1 MPTSSYVSRAYKK
14 TRLRYALLAIT
25 LTLASVA
32 FPALASTKLR
42 LDIPAQDL
50 GSALKE
56 LSADANE
63 QVLFSQ
69 AVVAGRRSN
78 KLRGDYTTD
87 TALAILLDG
96 TDLRVERTQSG
107 VLLILPPDA
116 EAAHS
121 QRPAAPAEA
130 PPPEPTAPL
139 IRLAQSTEAPVSDAS
154 APGKPEVSTAAAA
167 ESGNSLDEVVV
178 TARYKSES
186 LQRAPLSV
194 TALSGADIENRGYSN
209 ISQVAASAPN
219 VNLEPAPGGFGK
231 SVFAS
236 IRGVGQNDF
245 KFTLE
250 PGVGFYVD
258 DVYFATVFG
267 SIFTLGDINRV
278 EILRGPQGTLFGKN
292 TEGGAIR
299 IFNEKPQDDDAGYAE
314 VGYGS
319 YNRESVRAAMNFTL
333 IPGQLFARVSGG
345 SLRSDGYQ
353 TIVDFACAN
362 PGLAGNIK
370 ATTYGD
376 CNVGKLG
383 GDDVYDY
390 RAALR
395 WLPTDKLEI
404 NLSGDLT
411 DDKGPG
417 PADTIVAINPNA
429 TFLKSY
435 NPSVAIPT
443 FGIPYDTRFL
453 PPNPYTTYV
462 TFKDPVDGINIPSDN
477 TLYSWGFNGT
487 VDWDN
492 PWGFHVKSIT
502 GLRGEHGEFSQSYG
516 GAPIPVT
523 DLWTTLQH
531 HQFSEELQL
540 SGVSFDN
547 ALDWTVGGYYFNGTN
562 HQGGIGDLIVI
573 SLVQV
578 PDDPSTDKNKSVFA
592 HTEYH
597 FTDKFSTEVGLRY
610 SDEDKTYEY
619 YRLLL
624 RQYQTIPAGDFLFPI
639 TAKSLSYSRVDPK
652 VGFQYQWTPDL
663 MSYIQ
668 WSTGYK
674 AGGFNTRPVSA
685 AQATTFKPET
695 LTAYEIGLKSEWLE
709 HRLRA
714 NTALFYSQYKD
725 LQLQANGVDS
735 NGDLAVLTENVG
747 RANIKGA
754 ELEIQAEPVRGLTGD
769 FSIGYLDYKNTDLGS
784 AAGVSGGPTLSS
796 VPPLTPKWK
805 GSLGVQYAI
814 PEGQYGT
821 FMPRLDYTYQSLVY
835 NDAPNTAIGSQ
846 AGYGVLNG
854 RLIWTSMKG
863 AWTAT
868 FAVNNVTDKFYY
880 IDKYANYSTYGT
892 VEGQP
897 SMPRTFDFTLKRT
910 F

>member
-1 MPTSSYVSRAYKK
+1 MPTSSFVSRAYKK
-14 TRLRYALLAIT
+14 TRLRHALLAIT
-25 LTLASVA
+25 LTLASA
-32 FPALASTKLR
+32 TFPALASTKLR

-121 QRPAAPAEA
+121 RQPVAPAEA
-130 PPPEPTAPL
+130 APPEPPAPL
-139 IRLAQSTEAPVSDAS
+139 IRLAQSIDAPVSDAS

-404 NLSGDLT
+404 NVSGDLT

-796 VPPLTPKWK
+796 MPPLTPKWK
-805 GSLGVQYAI
+805 GSLGIQYAI
-814 PEGQYGT
+814 PEGQYGV

-846 AGYGVLNG
+846 AAYGVLNG

-863 AWTAT
+863 TWTAT

>member
-1 MPTSSYVSRAYKK
+1 MPTSSFVSRAYNK
-14 TRLRYALLAIT
+14 TRLRHALLAATVT
-25 LTLASVA
+25 LSSVA
-32 FPALASTKLR
+32 FPALATTKLR

-50 GSALKE
+50 GSALRE

-96 TDLRVERTQSG
+96 TDLRVERTPSG
-107 VLLILPPDA
+107 VLLILPANA
-116 EAAHS
+116 ETGHSPSAA
-121 QRPAAPAEA
+121 AT
-130 PPPEPTAPL
+130 PPPEAATPL
-139 IRLAQSTEAPVSDAS
+139 IRLAQSIDGPASDATAS
-154 APGKPEVSTAAAA
+154 SKPEESTAPTV
-167 ESGNSLDEVVV
+167 SNGSSLDEVVV

-333 IPGQLFARVSGG
+333 VPGQLFARVSGG

-383 GDDVYDY
+383 GDDVYDF

-404 NLSGDLT
+404 NVSGDLT

-429 TFLKSY
+429 TFLKGY
-435 NPSVAIPT
+435 NTSVAIPT

-453 PPNPYTTYV
+453 PPNPYSTYV
-462 TFKDPVDGINIPSDN
+462 TFKDPVDGIDIPSDN
-477 TLYSWGFNGT
+477 TLYSWGFTGT

-531 HQFSEELQL
+531 HQFSEELQA

-547 ALDWTVGGYYFNGTN
+547 ALEWTVGGYYFNGTN

-578 PDDPSTDKNKSVFA
+578 PDDPSTDKNKSLFA

-639 TAKSLSYSRVDPK
+639 TSKSLSYSRVDPK
-652 VGFQYQWTPDL
+652 VGFQYQLTPDV

-695 LTAYEIGLKSEWLE
+695 LTAYEIGLKSEWFE

-725 LQLQANGVDS
+725 LQLQANGVDN
-735 NGDLAVLTENVG
+735 NGNLAVLTENVG

-754 ELEIQAEPVRGLTGD
+754 ELEIQAEPVPGLTGD
-769 FSIGYLDYKNTDLGS
+769 FSLGYLDYKNTNLGT
-784 AAGVSGGPTLSS
+784 AAGVSGGPSLSS

-814 PEGQYGT
+814 HMPGQVGV

-835 NDAPNTAIGSQ
+835 NDAPNTAIGAQ
-846 AGYGVLNG
+846 DGYGVLNG
-854 RLIWTSMKG
+854 RLIWTSVKG
-863 AWTAT
+863 TWTAT

-880 IDKYANYSTYGT
+880 IDKFANYSTYGT

-897 SMPRTFDFTLKRT
+897 SLPRTFDFTVKRL